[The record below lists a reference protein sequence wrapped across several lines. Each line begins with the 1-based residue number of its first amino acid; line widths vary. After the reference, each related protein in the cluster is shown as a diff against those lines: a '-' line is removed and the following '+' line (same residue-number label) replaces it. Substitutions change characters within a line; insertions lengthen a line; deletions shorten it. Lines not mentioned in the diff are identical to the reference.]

1 MKWFGS
7 IFFMIISSQM
17 HAYIYEIKI
26 LKTVSPATQL
36 PHYVI
41 GLSDFHDKQHG
52 IIKNQQA
59 DIDRFLL
66 GCNRNDLLVVT
77 EDLSSPGAG
86 GRSRCGNFCI
96 DSRGGILGGLAKKC
110 KQLSVPV
117 ENVEYR
123 YCRVAAFGP
132 IFNNIQHNMY
142 TFPSATEIT
151 VASLM
156 QEIGAVMKEIQ
167 AFKDGRYLSKV
178 YKESLG
184 RMHVQLKQL
193 SVEHGQ
199 QACVA
204 DILDS
209 CTTVKKRLEYL
220 KHWLTFDSE
229 LLDLK
234 MLHAVVNAKQA
245 RVILAVA
252 GGAHISKMSQV
263 LQDMGY
269 EMVHQKAASFAQSD
283 DAVHYSV
290 ELRDGSD
297 RVQVRPEPVNLN
309 FLQQFIGK

>member
-1 MKWFGS
+1 MKRLG
-7 IFFMIISSQM
+7 IACFMIMSCQM
-17 HAYIYEIKI
+17 HAYIYEINI
-26 LKTVSPATQL
+26 LRTVSPITQS
-36 PHYVI
+36 PQYII

-52 IIKNQQA
+52 VIKSQLA
-59 DIDRFLL
+59 DIDRFLC
-66 GCNRNDLLVVT
+66 GCNRNDVLVVT

-132 IFNNIQHNMY
+132 IFNNIRHNTY

-156 QEIGAVMKEIQ
+156 QEIGGVMEEIT
-167 AFKDGRYLSKV
+167 AFKDGRHLSKV
-178 YKESLG
+178 YKESLN
-184 RMHVQLKQL
+184 RMHAQLTQL
-193 SVEHGQ
+193 QEAHGR

-204 DILDS
+204 DILAS
-209 CTTVKKRLEYL
+209 CTTEAKRSEYL

-234 MLHAVVNAKQA
+234 ILHAVVNAKDA
-245 RVILAVA
+245 RVILAIA
-252 GGAHISKMSQV
+252 GGAHISKISQV
-263 LQDMGY
+263 LQDVGY
-269 EMVHQKAASFAQSD
+269 EMIHQKIASFASLD
-283 DAVHYSV
+283 DTVHYSV

-297 RVQVRPEPVNLN
+297 RAELRPEPVDLN
-309 FLQQFIGK
+309 FLQQFVGK